1 MKKYTGFD
9 NVDVKGELKTGT
21 LKAGTLE
28 ANTMKLDLSGITR
41 PTAAGDSYSKAQIK
55 SIVDALDAVLTL
67 LGKPTT

>member
-28 ANTMKLDLSGITR
+28 ATTMKLDLSGINR
-41 PTAAGDSYSKAQIK
+41 PNDAGDSYSKEQAK
-55 SIVDALDAVLTL
+55 SVVDALNAVLTL